1 MSTTPTP
8 EQIQKIQTNLRNMLE
23 LNDKL
28 FNHGDAKISNA
39 YDLLNIKDK
48 ADPGCAIALA
58 LFQGAFTA
66 VGAAAGP
73 AGGAAKFLFG
83 MTARPAEPT
92 SLNVNG
98 QIASYLQRFQ
108 AMSLETSKQLATY
121 HDDVTGHWNASVTVG
136 GEVMRLSD
144 LATVDV
150 PAETSP
156 KFFDLVIAAA
166 RGLDLQLW
174 KQLLVANT
182 VITHWTKG
190 YTVKGSRNIPP
201 IAWVEEFYERDRA
214 YYFTWQWHK
223 GSWLGKGVWYMDAYT
238 IGPGAGESLSKDVCN
253 YLFGYNYPGNS
264 PGEIIKVPGLF
275 TREEVFTK
283 LGIREDWRA
292 RPDLMFENVH
302 VNF

>member
-8 EQIQKIQTNLRNMLE
+8 EQIQKVQTNLRNMLA
-23 LNDKL
+23 LNDEL
-28 FNHGDAKISNA
+28 FDHGQAKITNA
-39 YDLLNIKDK
+39 YILLNIKDK
-48 ADPGCAIALA
+48 ADPGRGIALA

-83 MTARPAEPT
+83 LIARPAEPT
-92 SLNVNG
+92 SLDVNA

-108 AMSLETSKQLATY
+108 AMSTEMSRQLATY
-121 HDDVTGHWNASVTVG
+121 HEDVAGNWNASVTVG

-144 LATVDV
+144 LATADV

-156 KFFDLVIAAA
+156 RFIDLLRAAL
-166 RGLDLQLW
+166 RGLDLELW

-190 YTVKGSRNIPP
+190 YTAKGSRNIPP
-201 IAWVEEFYERDRA
+201 IAWVEEFYESSRA
-214 YYFTWQWHK
+214 YYFTWQWQK

-238 IGPGAGESLSKDVCN
+238 IGPGAGESLSEDVCK
-253 YLFGYNYPGNS
+253 YLFGYNYPGKS
-264 PGEIIKVPGLF
+264 GEIIKVPGLF

-283 LGIREDWRA
+283 LGIRDVLRA
-292 RPDLMFENVH
+292 RPDLVFDDGR